1 MGMRKKYES
10 GAATNYISRRQA
22 LTKLQLNLRDFRR
35 LCIIKGIHPHE
46 PRHKKKVN
54 KGSNVQR
61 TWYFAKDI
69 QFLAHEPLINK
80 FREFKVFLKRLH
92 RAKVEGDQDEVNRV
106 SKTRPLLK
114 YDRIVKESDSS
125 GSILDF
131 MISPQCFLDRY
142 PTFMDAIRDLEDA
155 LCLCFL
161 FAKLKKKSRIP
172 SRIPHMCRRL
182 TVEFMH
188 FVIETKA
195 LRKVFVSIKG
205 VYYQAEIM
213 GQTTTWITPHERA
226 IEENSDVDM
235 SVMVTFADFYITFM
249 GFVNF
254 RLYKDAGLFYPPKL
268 GRVNMLTAKEHEADK
283 EASQELI
290 FSLSEELG
298 RDSSTAAAQE
308 PAMDEF
314 PEEESGMDTD
324 VIADYKRVRSVQK
337 LFAGLKFF
345 LSREVPRESLTFVI
359 RACGGLVSWDSS
371 VEYGS
376 SYPESD
382 ETITHQI
389 VDRPNQLTSFIN
401 RSYVQPQWVYDCV
414 NAGLL
419 LPVQSYF
426 LGVELPPHLS
436 PFAEEKEG
444 DYIPRVKVKLLQLQG
459 KDVGGLLIE
468 DMPKSVDSTGV
479 ALQGSSSNIIDEPKA
494 KRRRKRAPALAATPG
509 APAKQTREEAIVE
522 KAEQRKLQE
531 IMIPKK
537 YRRVYKKIKYGQK
550 RKAIE
555 NRTLL
560 RKRQALEQG

>member
-10 GAATNYISRRQA
+10 GAAANYISRRQA
-22 LTKLQLNLRDFRR
+22 LSKLQLSLRDFRR

-54 KGSNVQR
+54 KGSNTQR

-92 RAKVEGDQDEVNRV
+92 RAKVEGDQNEVNRV
-106 SKTRPLLK
+106 AKTRPLLK
-114 YDRIVKESDSS
+114 YDRIVKE
-125 GSILDF
+125 
-131 MISPQCFLDRY
+131 RY

-182 TVEFMH
+182 TVEFLH

-213 GQTTTWITPHERA
+213 GQTITWITPHERA
-226 IEENSDVDM
+226 IEENADVDM
-235 SVMVTFADFYITFM
+235 SVMITFADFYITFM

-268 GRVNMLTAKEHEADK
+268 GRVNLLTAKEHEADT
-283 EASQELI
+283 EAAQEVISSTRVLLVCMLAIVFQLI
-290 FSLSEELG
+290 YSLSEELG
-298 RDSSTAAAQE
+298 RDSSSAAAQE
-308 PAMDEF
+308 PALEEF
-314 PEEESGMDTD
+314 PEEESGMDSD
-324 VIADYKRVRSVQK
+324 LIAEYKRVRNVQN

-376 SYPESD
+376 SYLESD

-389 VDRPNQLTSFIN
+389 VDRPNQLTSFIT

-436 PFAEEKEG
+436 PFAEEKE
-444 DYIPRVKVKLLQLQG
+444 
-459 KDVGGLLIE
+459 DVSGLLTE
-468 DMPKSVDSTGV
+468 DMPKSIGSTV
-479 ALQGSSSNIIDEPKA
+479 RDLQGSSTSVAAEPKA
-494 KRRRKRAPALAATPG
+494 KRRKKRAPAFAATPG
-509 APAKQTREEAIVE
+509 APVKQSYQEAIAE

-555 NRTLL
+555 TRTLL

>member
-22 LTKLQLNLRDFRR
+22 LSKLQLSLRDFRR

-80 FREFKVFLKRLH
+80 FRDFKVFLKRLH
-92 RAKVEGDQDEVNRV
+92 HAKAERDQDELNRI
-106 SKTRPLLK
+106 SKTRPVLK
-114 YDRIVKESDSS
+114 YDHIVRE
-125 GSILDF
+125 
-131 MISPQCFLDRY
+131 RY
-142 PTFMDAIRDLEDA
+142 ATFMDAIRDLEDA

-161 FAKLKKKSRIP
+161 FAKLKKNSKIP

-188 FVIETKA
+188 FVVETKA

-226 IEENSDVDM
+226 IEDNSKVDM
-235 SVMVTFADFYITFM
+235 SVMITFADFYVTFM

-254 RLYKDAGLFYPPKL
+254 RLYKEVGLFYPPKL
-268 GRVNMLTAKEHEADK
+268 GRISLLTTGEHEADK
-283 EASQELI
+283 EATQELV
-290 FSLSEELG
+290 FSLSEELS
-298 RDSSTAAAQE
+298 RDSSSTAAHE
-308 PAMDEF
+308 PALDEF
-314 PEEESGMDTD
+314 PEAESGMDENL
-324 VIADYKRVRSVQK
+324 IAEHRRVRNVQN

-359 RACGGLVSWDSS
+359 RACGGLVSWDST

-376 SYPESD
+376 SFPESD
-382 ETITHQI
+382 ESITHQI
-389 VDRPNQLTSFIN
+389 VDRPTPLTSFVT

-436 PFAEEKEG
+436 PFVEEKEG
-444 DYIPRVKVKLLQLQG
+444 DYIPPEKIKLLQLQG
-459 KDVGGLLIE
+459 KDVSGLMTE
-468 DMPKSVDSTGV
+468 DIAKRADSSVGEV
-479 ALQGSSSNIIDEPKA
+479 RGSRADKTAEPKA
-494 KRRRKRAPALAATPG
+494 KKRKKPSRVLAVTPAAPL
-509 APAKQTREEAIVE
+509 KQTHEQAVVE

-537 YRRVYKKIKYGQK
+537 YRRVYKKIRYGQK
-550 RKAIE
+550 RKSLETRA
-555 NRTLL
+555 LL
-560 RKRQALEQG
+560 RKRQAFEGR